1 MDYVITGGSGFIGSH
16 LAKMLLQ
23 QGHMVSIVD
32 NLSSGNL
39 SNLSG
44 IKDKVKFYNVDIC
57 NLENLKKVTE
67 GRDGIFH
74 HAALTSVADSYKKE
88 KLYHDVNVQGTKNV
102 FDIAQKTGTKT
113 VFASS
118 SGVYGDTDTIPTP
131 ESAKLNPINPYAKTK
146 FEAEI
151 MAKKYG
157 KEFDVIGLRYFNV
170 YGDFIPRSSAGVI
183 SRFYQNVIENKPPVI
198 DGNGTQVRDFVFVDD
213 VARATILA
221 MEKKTGSIFL
231 NIGSGKA
238 TSILDLANLFIK
250 YSKKNLTPVFE
261 REQEGNVRAS
271 QADISLAKR
280 LLGWQPQTKLE
291 EWIQSLF
298 KK

>member
-1 MDYVITGGSGFIGSH
+1 MDYVITGGAGFIGSH

-23 QGHMVSIVD
+23 QGHSVSIVD
-32 NLSSGNL
+32 NLSTGNL

-44 IKDKVKFYNVDIC
+44 IQDKVKFYNVDIC
-57 NLENLKKVTE
+57 DIENLEKVISE
-67 GRDGIFH
+67 KDGIFH
-74 HAALTSVADSYKKE
+74 HAALTSVAESYKKE
-88 KLYHDVNVQGTKNV
+88 RLYRDVNVQGTKNV
-102 FDIAQKTGTKT
+102 FDIAKKTGTKT

-118 SGVYGDTDTIPTP
+118 SGVYGNADTIPTP

-146 FEAEI
+146 LEAEV
-151 MAKKYG
+151 MAEKYG

-170 YGDFIPRSSAGVI
+170 YGNFTTRSSAGVI
-183 SRFYQNVIENKPPVI
+183 YRFYQNVIEGKPPVI
-198 DGNGTQVRDFVFVDD
+198 DGTGTQLRDFVFVGD
-213 VARATILA
+213 VVRATILA
-221 MEKKTGSIFL
+221 MEKKTGSLFL

-250 YSKKNLTPVFE
+250 YSKKNLTPTFE
-261 REQEGNVRAS
+261 KEQEGNVRAS

-291 EWIQSLF
+291 EWIESLF

>member
-1 MDYVITGGSGFIGSH
+1 MDYAITGGAGFIGSH

-57 NLENLKKVTE
+57 NLENLKKILE

-118 SGVYGDTDTIPTP
+118 SGVYGDTDTMPTP

-146 FEAEI
+146 FEAES
-151 MAKKYG
+151 MAEKYG